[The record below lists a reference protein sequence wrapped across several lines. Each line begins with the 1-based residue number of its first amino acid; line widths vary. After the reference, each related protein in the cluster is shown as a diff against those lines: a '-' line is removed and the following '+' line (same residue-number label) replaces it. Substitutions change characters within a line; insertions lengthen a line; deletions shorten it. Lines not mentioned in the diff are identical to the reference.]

1 MHSVVR
7 APRILGWEGREEKG
21 RERGRGVEKREGKI
35 QNREGK
41 GKEKDKGQEEGK
53 KMRKL

>member
-7 APRILGWEGREEKG
+7 APRIHGSGRWEEKEKG
-21 RERGRGVEKREGKI
+21 REGCGEEGKTGREGK
-35 QNREGK
+35 EKEK
-41 GKEKDKGQEEGK
+41 GKEEGK